1 MARSSR
7 LALDDLTSRVSP
19 GVRALNPHLFDASG
33 KAGPV
38 LRPMAGL
45 GKPIAQHDTKP
56 ALQRPRSRKTKDGAP
71 VVKRTDGRRRSSV
84 PTSGRPVV
92 SITSYRPGVL
102 DDDNLRGGLKPLRD
116 LIARHLGLDDADS
129 CVEWRYYQV
138 QVRTREEQGT
148 AVMITR

>member
-1 MARSSR
+1 M
-7 LALDDLTSRVSP
+7 
-19 GVRALNPHLFDASG
+19 
-33 KAGPV
+33 
-38 LRPMAGL
+38 
-45 GKPIAQHDTKP
+45 
-56 ALQRPRSRKTKDGAP
+56 
-71 VVKRTDGRRRSSV
+71 VKRTDGRRRSSV